1 MSTYPIHRNSVP
13 AIDGV
18 LSQWVAQP
26 QSNPTETLNDLQFT
40 EVFKGPYYLG
50 RIILNTIKVGDTLE
64 EAHNA
69 IAGETPSGSLNQL
82 FNPPP
87 NPQRNGVTYRWEV
100 KGIECKQ
107 IDPAGDHCFLTIRYQ
122 GVDTS
127 VDVETLT
134 EDPYQDVWSI
144 SWQSYTVSPWA
155 FCGNPTDGQNR
166 NMPVGQADA
175 EDPRWTASRTTI
187 ETNMSQNAQLDTFKR
202 IYEPGAQ
209 DYLLNNA
216 EKLVKQKVQNNVNAI
231 YHYPVIIHQTV
242 KRGQYSSSASYDET
256 LGEDLDI
263 ISGNLPKNC
272 PYEFPNEDPSWK
284 WMKIGDDITQTHTK
298 QTTTFTR
305 REIWRGMK
313 TADINYYGSVPF
325 DHSSKEALLS
335 CRWEIGQV

>member
-1 MSTYPIHRNSVP
+1 MSTYPIHRNSVSTTN
-13 AIDGV
+13 GV

-26 QSNPTETLNDLQFT
+26 QANPTETLNDLQFT

-64 EAHNA
+64 EAH
-69 IAGETPSGSLNQL
+69 IALGGPNEL

-87 NPQRNGVTYRWEV
+87 FPRRNGVAYRWEV

-187 ETNMSQNAQLDTFKR
+187 ETNMS
-202 IYEPGAQ
+202 
-209 DYLLNNA
+209 
-216 EKLVKQKVQNNVNAI
+216 
-231 YHYPVIIHQTV
+231 
-242 KRGQYSSSASYDET
+242 
-256 LGEDLDI
+256 
-263 ISGNLPKNC
+263 
-272 PYEFPNEDPSWK
+272 
-284 WMKIGDDITQTHTK
+284 
-298 QTTTFTR
+298 
-305 REIWRGMK
+305 
-313 TADINYYGSVPF
+313 
-325 DHSSKEALLS
+325 
-335 CRWEIGQV
+335 